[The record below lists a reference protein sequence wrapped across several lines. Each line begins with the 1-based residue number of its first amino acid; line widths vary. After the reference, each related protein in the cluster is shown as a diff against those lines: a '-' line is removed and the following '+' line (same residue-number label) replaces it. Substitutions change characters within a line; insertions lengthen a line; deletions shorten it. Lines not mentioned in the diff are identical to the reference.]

1 MWRSPSIWVQTR
13 ANASYS
19 PDPFPTNT
27 PPPWAID
34 AHENPEYRETKFST
48 PNWIYVKVSNRG
60 SVATMGNE
68 KLEVYWAK
76 ASTGLAWPTHWKDYY
91 ATPDGCAE
99 RLFLGEQATKTRKNV
114 AELTPRQRKEYTDA
128 IQELDARFYND
139 DISWWDKQDD
149 IHQVTHVHE
158 YASFLPWH
166 RELINRYELLL
177 REITPH
183 LRLHYWDWTTDPR
196 KYNGVNLF
204 DNDFMG
210 T

>member
-1 MWRSPSIWVQTR
+1 MKISNLFAQANVAKRLLLVVVLSAVSSIGQAQDLYVQDNPLDNGVEPNPDSGPMWRSPSIWVQTQ
-13 ANASYS
+13 ANPSYS

-76 ASTGLAWPTHWKDYY
+76 ASTGLAWPSHWKDYY

-99 RLFLGEQATKTRKNV
+99 RLFWVN
-114 AELTPRQRKEYTDA
+114 
-128 IQELDARFYND
+128 
-139 DISWWDKQDD
+139 KQPK
-149 IHQVTHVHE
+149 HVKMW
-158 YASFLPWH
+158 P
-166 RELINRYELLL
+166 I
-177 REITPH
+177 
-183 LRLHYWDWTTDPR
+183 
-196 KYNGVNLF
+196 
-204 DNDFMG
+204 
-210 T
+210 